1 MKKHFKT
8 NHLIFSV
15 AASVLISG
23 CQSTPKEMA
32 KEYYG
37 TKNQFAQESVY
48 FLMTDRFVDGDK
60 NNNYPNQGGKHK
72 TFDRPLISKDG
83 SQSANVGYMGG
94 DFKGIA
100 NNIDYITDMGFTA
113 LWITPIVDNPDMAF
127 NGGEKIEFGGQF
139 KDGGKTGYHG
149 YWGVNFFKED
159 EHLVSADL
167 NYQQLNKKLKQN
179 GVKPILDIVLNHGSP
194 SFTMKEDLPKYGEI
208 YDKAGNLIADHQNI
222 HPTKLDLNNPLHK
235 FFHNK
240 TDLVQLSNINEDN
253 PAVLD
258 YFVEAYLQWID
269 QGAEAF
275 RIDTIRHMPHHLWKA
290 FSDRIRAKHPNFFM
304 FGESFEYE
312 ATKVAQHTL
321 PKNGEVSVLDFPGQ
335 KLMTQVFENKESS
348 YTEILDYLYLT
359 HGPYHNPYDL
369 MTFYDNHD
377 MARMNADEN
386 GFIDANNWLMTSR
399 GIPVVY
405 YGSEIAFQ
413 AGLKEHFG
421 NRNYYG
427 QANIDKAPNS
437 TVYKNLKRINL
448 VRKNTPALQ
457 SGLQANIE
465 FTKDTASFLRVLQLD
480 GVEQMALVLLNKS
493 GEDKTISIDK
503 YLTNGKWQS
512 QITNS
517 SHIVENNMLEIKVP
531 AHGVD
536 VLVLNKTPENK
547 ALIAELD
554 RLMLNK

>member
-1 MKKHFKT
+1 
-8 NHLIFSV
+8 
-15 AASVLISG
+15 
-23 CQSTPKEMA
+23 
-32 KEYYG
+32 
-37 TKNQFAQESVY
+37 
-48 FLMTDRFVDGDK
+48 
-60 NNNYPNQGGKHK
+60 
-72 TFDRPLISKDG
+72 
-83 SQSANVGYMGG
+83 
-94 DFKGIA
+94 
-100 NNIDYITDMGFTA
+100 
-113 LWITPIVDNPDMAF
+113 
-127 NGGEKIEFGGQF
+127 
-139 KDGGKTGYHG
+139 
-149 YWGVNFFKED
+149 
-159 EHLVSADL
+159 
-167 NYQQLNKKLKQN
+167 
-179 GVKPILDIVLNHGSP
+179 
-194 SFTMKEDLPKYGEI
+194 
-208 YDKAGNLIADHQNI
+208 
-222 HPTKLDLNNPLHK
+222 
-235 FFHNK
+235 
-240 TDLVQLSNINEDN
+240 
-253 PAVLD
+253 
-258 YFVEAYLQWID
+258 
-269 QGAEAF
+269 
-275 RIDTIRHMPHHLWKA
+275 MPHHLWKA

-517 SHIVENNMLEIKVP
+517 NHIVENNMLEIKVP

-547 ALIAELD
+547 KLIAELD